1 MQGGRLP
8 AEQRQPALAMH
19 SDLLELAAAQ
29 LAEAQIVLLPQGFI
43 PARHFVRSHRSDAH
57 LAQRDRERAHCL
69 RYSGNGRKIPVLL
82 ANGCNQ
88 AA

>member
-8 AEQRQPALAMH
+8 AEQRQPALALH
-19 SDLLELAAAQ
+19 SDLFELAAAQ

-57 LAQRDRERAHCL
+57 LAQRDRERAHSL
-69 RYSGNGRKIPVLL
+69 RYSGNGRKSPVLL
-82 ANGCNQ
+82 ANGCKQ